1 MSVAPPSERRDL
13 PMRISARTDYAL
25 RASLELAAA
34 GDGQVVKAEDIAHAH
49 GIPLRFLLNI
59 LIDLRHEGI
68 VASQR
73 GSVGGY
79 RLARPADS
87 ITLAEVIRAMSG
99 SDGHVAQS
107 RAKRPPYAGAASG
120 LEELWSTAYTSMETL
135 LETTTLADVVEDGIP
150 TPG

>member
-1 MSVAPPSERRDL
+1 MSVAPPAERRDL

-34 GDGQVVKAEDIAHAH
+34 GEGRLVKAEDIAHAH

-59 LIDLRHEGI
+59 LIDLRHAGLVE
-68 VASQR
+68 SQR

-87 ITLAEVIRAMSG
+87 ITLAEVIRAMST
-99 SDGHVAQS
+99 SDGHVAQGG
-107 RAKRPPYAGAASG
+107 AKRPPFTGAASG
-120 LEELWSTAYTSMETL
+120 LGELWSAAYSSMETL
-135 LETTTLADVVEDGIP
+135 LETVTLADVVEGRVP
-150 TPG
+150 SPS